1 MLSKLKHTLS
11 NHLTNLSGWRTNR
24 KIVVIE
30 SDDWGSIRMPSKD
43 VYEKLIKAGIR
54 VDKCHYNKYDS
65 LASESD
71 LTHLFET
78 LNKFKDKNDNHPVIT
93 ANTIVA
99 NPDFEKIKA
108 SGFKGYYYEP
118 FTETFK
124 RYPNHTGS
132 FNLWKQGIVEGMF
145 SPQFHGREHLNVS
158 RWLKV
163 LQNGS
168 KETLLAF
175 ENHLFGLS
183 TNITSEKR
191 KSYMAALDFDDQSE
205 LIWQKNMLKDGLELF
220 EKVFGYTSKTYIAAN
235 YVWHPDIEEQ
245 LFQSGIVALQGGN
258 SHIIPGGKDKNR
270 VIKHKL
276 GEVNAFGQ
284 TYLIRNAIFEPSEN
298 RNKDWVKSCIREIE
312 IAFMWNKPAILSVHR
327 VNFVGYLVESNRT
340 NNLQKFSLLLTILL
354 SKWPDVEFMSSD
366 QLADLIRSGN

>member
-1 MLSKLKHTLS
+1 MNIPYKQTIS
-11 NHLTNLSGWRTNR
+11 NYLTNIPGWRTNR

-118 FTETFK
+118 FTDTFK

-158 RWLKV
+158 RWLRV

-175 ENHLFGLS
+175 ENQLFGLS
-183 TNITSEKR
+183 TTITSEKR
-191 KSYMAALDFDDQSE
+191 KSYLAALDFDDQSE
-205 LIWQKNMLKDGLELF
+205 LIWQKTMLKDGLKLF
-220 EKVFGYTSKTYIAAN
+220 EKTFGYPSKTYIATN
-235 YVWHPDIEEQ
+235 YVWHPEIEEKLYQ
-245 LFQSGIVALQGGN
+245 TGVVALQGGN
-258 SHIIPGGKDKNR
+258 LHIIPGGKVKNR
-270 VIKHKL
+270 VIRHKL
-276 GEVNAFGQ
+276 GEKNAHGQ
-284 TYLIRNAIFEPSEN
+284 TYLIRNASFEPSEN
-298 RNKDWVKSCIREIE
+298 PNKDWVRSCLEEIE
-312 IAFMWNKPAILSVHR
+312 IAFMWHKPAIISSHR
-327 VNFVGYLVESNRT
+327 VNFIGYIDESNRI
-340 NNLQKFSLLLTILL
+340 NNLYALKKLLSTILA
-354 SKWPDVEFMSSD
+354 KWPDVEFLNSL
-366 QLADLIRSGN
+366 QLYDSISQI